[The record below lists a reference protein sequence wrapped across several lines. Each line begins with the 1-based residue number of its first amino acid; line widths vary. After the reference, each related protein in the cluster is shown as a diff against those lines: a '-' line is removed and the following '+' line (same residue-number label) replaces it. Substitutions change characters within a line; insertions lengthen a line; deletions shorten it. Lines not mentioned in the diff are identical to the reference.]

1 MTKLDD
7 AVAAIM
13 AASQP
18 TGCWALRLEGDAK
31 KLMDRLREEEDKGN
45 KPNRKAVQKV
55 LRDVFEVKVS
65 DDRIRYHLT
74 RSCSC
79 E

>member
-18 TGCWALRLEGDAK
+18 TGCWASRLEGDAK
-31 KLMDRLREEEDKGN
+31 KLMDRLLEEEDKGN
-45 KPNRKAVQKV
+45 KPNRTAVQKV
-55 LRDVFEVKVS
+55 LREVFDVKVS
-65 DDRIRYHLT
+65 DDRIRAHLT
-74 RSCSC
+74 RRCSC